1 MVRHAVVWFLSFAF
15 WMLMREFG
23 HEIVQEEGPDR
34 AMTFIQRVRFL
45 AIIGVGAGVIFG
57 SLEYLIDKYIYKKIS
72 FGKTILIGSVSYLVA
87 VILLVTFGMRAFT
100 KMLGVEMSLA
110 IYKDYLFSGEMLLL
124 VIYCFIVGFFID
136 LFREIDKKFGPGN
149 LWRMMKGEFYHPK
162 EEQRIFMFLDL
173 KNSTGIAEQLGHQK
187 YSELIQDCFHDVS
200 EIVVKYK
207 ADIYQYVGDE
217 IVLTWTIKDGLE
229 DLNCI
234 KFFFAYKT
242 KLQEEALVYQGK
254 YDLVPE
260 FKAGLEMGSVMVA
273 EVGDLKREIAYHGDV
288 LNTAS
293 RIQGCCNTYGR
304 SILISENIEQTLRD
318 SLAEQTKLL
327 GDIQL
332 RGKKKNIKIYSVEEL

>member
-304 SILISENIEQTLRD
+304 SLLISENIEQTVGNL
-318 SLAEQTKLL
+318 LAEQTQLL

-332 RGKKKNIKIYSVEEL
+332 RGKQKNIKIYSVEEL